1 MILMATVF
9 SPRFS
14 VVMVAQQSLV
24 MSSSRQSFPSQV
36 IIASAARVGATH
48 PLHAVCQSAGHLGV
62 LGKSLHRRALSG
74 GRSRVLVRR
83 RHDGV
88 RNSEQK
94 CVEADRRVE
103 YAVR

>member
-1 MILMATVF
+1 MLTVVC
-9 SPRFS
+9 RFKHLRHR
-14 VVMVAQQSLV
+14 VWEHLT
-24 MSSSRQSFPSQV
+24 
-36 IIASAARVGATH
+36 ARVGATH